1 MNQMLIKTQ
10 NEIILLIGL
19 PGSGKSTLA
28 ERHAKN
34 RKHAVIISSD
44 KIREEL
50 YGDEAT
56 QGDNNKIF
64 SLVRERAK
72 EALRNCKDVIIDAT
86 NLTVKDRSV
95 YFDIAKTYD
104 ATVTGIL
111 FDIPVEECKRRNLK
125 RDRVVPDFVY
135 DKMMKRYEQPQL
147 SEGFVMLIRYGL
159 EG

>member
-1 MNQMLIKTQ
+1 MKQIQ

-19 PGSGKSTLA
+19 PGSGKSTWA
-28 ERHAKN
+28 ERYVSYW
-34 RKHAVIISSD
+34 KHIVSISSD

-64 SLVRERAK
+64 SLVRERTE
-72 EALRNCKDVIIDAT
+72 EALKNHKDVIIDAT
-86 NLTVKDRSV
+86 NMTIKDRSV

-104 ATVTGIL
+104 AIVTGIL
-111 FDIPVEECKRRNLK
+111 FDIPVEECKRRNSE

-135 DKMMKRYEQPQL
+135 DKMMKRYEPPQL
-147 SEGFVMLIRYGL
+147 SEGFAILLRNGM
-159 EG
+159 ED

>member
-1 MNQMLIKTQ
+1 MNQIQ
-10 NEIILLIGL
+10 NEMILLIGL

-28 ERHAKN
+28 EIHAKN
-34 RKHAVIISSD
+34 RKYVVIISSD

-64 SLVRERAK
+64 SLVRERAE

-86 NLTVKDRSV
+86 NLTVKDRSA
-95 YFDIAKTYD
+95 YFDIAKTYG
-104 ATVTGIL
+104 ALVTGIL
-111 FDIPVEECKRRNLK
+111 FDIPVKECKRRNLK

-147 SEGFVMLIRYGL
+147 SEGFTMLIRYGI
-159 EG
+159 EED

>member
-1 MNQMLIKTQ
+1 MNQIQ

-28 ERHAKN
+28 EKLTKN
-34 RKHAVIISSD
+34 RKYVVIVSSD

-64 SLVRERAK
+64 SLVRERAE
-72 EALRNCKDVIIDAT
+72 EALKDCKDVIIDAT
-86 NLTVKDRSV
+86 NLTVKDRSA

-104 ATVTGIL
+104 ALVTGIL
-111 FDIPVEECKRRNLK
+111 FDIPVKECKRRNLK

-135 DKMMKRYEQPQL
+135 DKMMKRYEQPTL
-147 SEGFVMLIRYGL
+147 DEGFTMIIKHGV
-159 EG
+159 ED